1 MPLQILQSVCT
12 KSRIYLTYG
21 SYLGTVYDL
30 NCVVFLCFFFFLL
43 NKLYM
48 IHLIERCMFN
58 NNNKTIEAL
67 QRHVGPFMLILLL
80 LFSRYTIILLLSR
93 FVFDMYFSAAT
104 CFFNLVL
111 FILLD
116 SFVLSI

>member
-30 NCVVFLCFFFFLL
+30 NCVSFFFLL